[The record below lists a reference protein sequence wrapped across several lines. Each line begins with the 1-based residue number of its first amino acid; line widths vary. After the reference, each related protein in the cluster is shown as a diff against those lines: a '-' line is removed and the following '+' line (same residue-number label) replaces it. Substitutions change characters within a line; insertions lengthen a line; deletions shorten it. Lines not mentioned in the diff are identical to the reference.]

1 MSYTDRSAART
12 PGVDQRHGTFVEMR
26 RERTDRGRLV
36 DHYGRMWSGA
46 EERRPHLAQLQRFF
60 SRDAFDDPHSS
71 RPFAP
76 LRPRRPIVSVR
87 VHHVARTPAARAPR
101 LPQGPES
108 SSPEDRTRR
117 AAVRAVAGSP
127 RTCRDRTERF
137 QHISPY
143 TASDKT
149 ERSLFLQDQH
159 LEQVAAL
166 CADIEVSPHLI
177 RVRGYRGSSV
187 RLSLGILGPSGYQTA
202 RERIKRGCIQR
213 AALLTVSP
221 SSLRTM
227 RSRPSSTSQTR
238 PSRHTG

>member
-1 MSYTDRSAART
+1 MSHVPQLLELLAFLKDPNPQVRRIALAELLCVPSLA
-12 PGVDQRHGTFVEMR
+12 R
-26 RERTDRGRLV
+26 REPVG
-36 DHYGRMWSGA
+36 
-46 EERRPHLAQLQRFF
+46 
-60 SRDAFDDPHSS
+60 
-71 RPFAP
+71 
-76 LRPRRPIVSVR
+76 IVLNV
-87 VHHVARTPAARAPR
+87 
-101 LPQGPES
+101 
-108 SSPEDRTRR
+108 
-117 AAVRAVAGSP
+117 
-127 RTCRDRTERF
+127 F
-137 QHISPY
+137 KHISPY

-177 RVRGYRGSSV
+177 RVRGFRGSSV

-238 PSRHTG
+238 PSRRTG